1 MKIDIDLVA
10 QHMRETAAAVILPR
24 FRALDAAEVRE
35 KSGPKDLVTIAD
47 LEAEARLTPLLQDLL
62 PGSVVVGEE
71 ACEKDRG
78 GWRCWPVTRRCGWSI
93 RSMAP

>member
-47 LEAEARLTPLLQDLL
+47 LEAEARLTPLLRICYPARWWLARK
-62 PGSVVVGEE
+62 PV
-71 ACEKDRG
+71 KKIRG